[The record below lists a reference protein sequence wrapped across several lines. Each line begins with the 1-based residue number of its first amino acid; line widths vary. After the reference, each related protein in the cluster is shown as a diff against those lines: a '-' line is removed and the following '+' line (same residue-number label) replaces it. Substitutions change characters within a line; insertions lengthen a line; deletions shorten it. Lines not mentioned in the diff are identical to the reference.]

1 MMMRHRFDRADE
13 GEDELWDAFRNEW
26 SGSARHKLFTAY
38 SGYAAAL
45 GWRFYRRH
53 SFGDLEIG
61 DIHQLAFTG
70 LLESIDRFDPA
81 RGVPFKAFAAH
92 RITGCV
98 RDGVARMTEVREQ
111 LSWRH
116 RLRRERIKS
125 LEVRDVGGTSGSD
138 VLGIMADVA
147 IGLALGYMLEDTG
160 MMMADE
166 ERAAAQPSAYE
177 SSAWRQLL
185 IRLQAEF
192 ALLPQREAMLLKHHY
207 VDALSFDQI
216 AKLLSLSNARISQ
229 LHKHALMMLKK
240 RLAASGHFKLEN

>member
-1 MMMRHRFDRADE
+1 MRQVHRFDRADE
-13 GEDELWDAFRNEW
+13 GEDELWRIFRNEAN
-26 SGSARHKLFTAY
+26 GSARDKLFTLY

-53 SFGDLEIG
+53 SFGDLDIG

-70 LLESIDRFDPA
+70 LLESIDRFDPG
-81 RGVPFKAFAAH
+81 RNVPFKAYAAH
-92 RITGCV
+92 RIAGCV

-125 LEVRDVGGTSGSD
+125 LEARGEEAKSAGDPI
-138 VLGIMADVA
+138 GILADVA

-160 MMMADE
+160 MMMADD
-166 ERAAAQPSAYE
+166 ERPATQPSAYE

-185 IRLQAEF
+185 VRLQAEF
-192 ALLPQREAMLLKHHY
+192 VALPQREAMLLKHHY
-207 VDALSFDQI
+207 VDTMSFDQI
-216 AKLLSLSNARISQ
+216 AKLFGLSNARISQ
-229 LHKHALMMLKK
+229 LHKSALMTLKK